1 MYLNRYWNSYTLAFF
16 KKMNKRIS
24 FMEAAIQTAIL
35 WSKRSED
42 PYKKVGV
49 CILNKDGR
57 VLSIGY
63 NGLVPKFK
71 TNKKFFNDRDNRRK
85 YMIHAEINAL
95 SLIKRTDEPYLLA
108 STLLP
113 CSNCA
118 TNIVAY
124 GVKTVVYS
132 EDYEKDTSAKD
143 IFKFYKVKLIKI

>member
-1 MYLNRYWNSYTLAFF
+1 
-16 KKMNKRIS
+16 MNKRIS
-24 FMEAAIQTAIL
+24 FLEAAIQTATL

-63 NGLVPKFK
+63 NGLVSKFK
-71 TNKKFFNDRDNRRK
+71 VNKQFFNDRDNRRK

-113 CSNCA
+113 CLNCA

-143 IFKFYKVKLIKI
+143 IFKLYNVKLIKI